1 MILKSYLV
9 EKNLSLIENYN
20 SVLFYGENIGLK
32 DEMKIALKSKYKG
45 YESISFSEDEI
56 HRNGSLLSDQLNNKS
71 LFNDKKIIFLS
82 QVSEKI
88 KNKIEE
94 IVENDNPDI
103 KIFLFS
109 ENLDKRSAVRSVFEK
124 SKNAGIIACYQDN
137 HRSLAEYIKNKF
149 QEYTGLGQE
158 VVNQLIENSGYDR
171 KIISNEIDKIKSL
184 HPDKRINYEKIAN
197 IINNAYNVNF
207 DDLRDCCLEGNGKK
221 LNQNLGNVMIH
232 NEDVFLCLNKL
243 NYRIQILINLKI
255 QFQKDKNLDLAI
267 NNLTPKIFWKDK
279 PVIMEQFRKWNLEKL
294 GKAKKNVIETE
305 IKMKTIFN
313 NYNTLIIKYL
323 LIKLFRLANST
334 S

>member
-1 MILKSYLV
+1 M
-9 EKNLSLIENYN
+9 
-20 SVLFYGENIGLK
+20 
-32 DEMKIALKSKYKG
+32 
-45 YESISFSEDEI
+45 
-56 HRNGSLLSDQLNNKS
+56 
-71 LFNDKKIIFLS
+71 
-82 QVSEKI
+82 
-88 KNKIEE
+88 
-94 IVENDNPDI
+94 
-103 KIFLFS
+103 
-109 ENLDKRSAVRSVFEK
+109 FEK

-158 VVNQLIENSGYDR
+158 VINQLIENSGYDR
-171 KIISNEIDKIKSL
+171 KLISNEIDKIKSL

-279 PVIMEQFRKWNLEKL
+279 PVIMEQFRKWNLE
-294 GKAKKNVIETE
+294 I
-305 IKMKTIFN
+305 
-313 NYNTLIIKYL
+313 
-323 LIKLFRLANST
+323 
-334 S
+334 